1 MLHSMTGYGKTE
13 ISLPNKKVIIE
24 IKSLNSKN
32 IDTNLKIPVIFREKE
47 LIIRKLIQNALK
59 RGKIECSIYYELN
72 DGLTPTNINQQV
84 FKNYY
89 NQLHELQE
97 ELKIENSDLTATIMR
112 LPDTMKTQRL
122 EIGEDE
128 WDVLEQGLKDTLSQV
143 SEFRKQEGKAM
154 QKDLLS
160 HSENI
165 LALKESLLPF
175 EDSRI
180 EKLRDRMNKSMTEF
194 FQSEKTDK
202 NRFEQEMIFYIEKL
216 DISEEKIRLLNH
228 CNYFNETV
236 NNESEAGKKLA
247 FIAQEMGREINTLGS
262 KANDSNI
269 QHIVVKMKD
278 ELEKIKE
285 QTLNIL

>member
-32 IDTNLKIPVIFREKE
+32 IDTNLKIPVIYREKD

>member
-1 MLHSMTGYGKTE
+1 MTGYGKTE

-32 IDTNLKIPVIFREKE
+32 IDTNLKIPVIYREKD

>member
-32 IDTNLKIPVIFREKE
+32 IDTNLKIPVIYREKE
-47 LIIRKLIQNALK
+47 LIIRKLIQNELK
-59 RGKIECSIYYELN
+59 RGKIECTIYYELN
-72 DGLTPTNINQQV
+72 EGLTPTSINQQV
-84 FKNYY
+84 FRNYY
-89 NQLHELQE
+89 NQLNELQE
-97 ELKIENSDLTATIMR
+97 DLKIENSDLTATIMR
-112 LPDTMKTQRL
+112 LPDTVKTQRM
-122 EIGEDE
+122 EIEEDE
-128 WDVLEQGLKDTLSQV
+128 WGAIEQGIKDTLSQV
-143 SEFRKQEGKAM
+143 NEFRMQEGKAM

-160 HSENI
+160 HSDNI
-165 LALKESLLPF
+165 LELKESLLPF
-175 EDSRI
+175 EESRI
-180 EKLRDRMNKSMTEF
+180 EKLRERINQSMTEF
-194 FQSEKTDK
+194 FQSEKTDN

-228 CNYFNETV
+228 CKYFNETV
-236 NNESEAGKKLA
+236 NNEAEAGKKLA